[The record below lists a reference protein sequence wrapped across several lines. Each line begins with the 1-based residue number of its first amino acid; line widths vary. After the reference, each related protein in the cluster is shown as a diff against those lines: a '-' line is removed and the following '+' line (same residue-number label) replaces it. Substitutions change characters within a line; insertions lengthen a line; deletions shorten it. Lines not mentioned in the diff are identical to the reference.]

1 MKYETRN
8 NGSRERSRD
17 NWDSV
22 GANWNQMKGKIKEQW
37 GKLTDDQLDQI
48 DGRRDQLIGKVQEA
62 YRVSEEEAER
72 QVDRFM
78 TTNREYVNRGRDPN
92 MH

>member
-1 MKYETRN
+1 MKYETH
-8 NGSRERSRD
+8 GQSRERSRE

-22 GANWNQMKGKIKEQW
+22 GANWKQFRGKVKEQW

-48 DGRRDQLIGKVQEA
+48 DGRRDQLIGKVQDA
-62 YRVSEEEAER
+62 YNVSAEEAEQ

-78 TTNREYVNRGRDPN
+78 TANREYRDRGRDPN